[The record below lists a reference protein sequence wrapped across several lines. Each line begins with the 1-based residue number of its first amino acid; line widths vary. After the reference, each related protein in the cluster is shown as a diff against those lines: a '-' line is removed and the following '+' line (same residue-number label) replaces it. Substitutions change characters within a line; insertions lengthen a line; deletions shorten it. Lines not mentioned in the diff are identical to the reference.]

1 MPVENQIMILYAGV
15 NNHLMEIP
23 VAKMNTFEKDFLEF
37 MDTHHRDIGRD
48 ILEKKKLDDELKE
61 KLNSAIDEFK
71 KIFLA

>member
-1 MPVENQIMILYAGV
+1 MSVENQIMILYAGV
-15 NNHLMEIP
+15 NNHLMDIP
-23 VAKMNTFEKDFLEF
+23 VLKMSEFEKEFLEF
-37 MDTHHRDIGRD
+37 MNTHHRDIGKG